1 MIAASIKG
9 DFKNTYAFLNRII
22 KLDFDRTLAKYGE
35 MGVEALAEATPKRTG
50 KTAASWTYK
59 IEKSMSGITISWTNT
74 NVSRGVNIAVIL
86 DTGHG
91 TKNGGY
97 VRGRHYI
104 SPAIQPIFD
113 QIAKEAWEE
122 VYRS

>member
-1 MIAASIKG
+1 MITASVKG

>member
-1 MIAASIKG
+1 MITASVKG

-22 KLDFDRTLAKYGE
+22 KLDFDKVLAKYGE
-35 MGVEALAEATPKRTG
+35 LGVEALAEATPKRTG

-59 IEKSMSGITISWTNT
+59 IEKSFSGISISWTNS
-74 NVSRGVNIAVIL
+74 NISKNVNIAVIL

-104 SPAIQPIFD
+104 SPTIQPIFD
-113 QIAKEAWEE
+113 LIAKEAWEE